1 MKCALALTS
10 PVVILTLFNAAEFA
24 KWANNFS
31 NWASE
36 QGFIGV
42 GIFVIV
48 YALITSACL
57 PASPLTIAAGAFF
70 GPVIGSLASI
80 AGLTI
85 SAGLGFVIARYVARG
100 PFERRLKK
108 SPRFHMI
115 DRAIGQEGWKIV
127 GLLRLCPL
135 PFGITNYAYGLT
147 AIDFL
152 HYLAATVVGVLP
164 STGIFVYMG
173 AAGMK
178 SLQAIA
184 EGREAHRTAAE
195 WILIGLML
203 LAAVAALGI
212 IGRIVKKAIEV
223 KIDETELA

>member
-1 MKCALALTS
+1 MKCVATLAST
-10 PVVILTLFNAAEFA
+10 VGILTVLNAAEFA
-24 KWANNFS
+24 RWANDFS
-31 NWASE
+31 NWASAH
-36 QGFIGV
+36 GFIGV

-48 YALITSACL
+48 YALIASACV
-57 PASPLTIAAGAFF
+57 PASPLTLAAGAFF
-70 GPVIGSLASI
+70 GPVIGSLASLT
-80 AGLTI
+80 GLAA
-85 SAGLGFVIARYVARG
+85 SAGLGFLIARYIARA
-100 PFERRLKK
+100 PLERRLKK

-147 AIDFL
+147 SIDFW
-152 HYLAATVVGVLP
+152 HYLAATVIGVLP
-164 STGIFVYMG
+164 STVIFVYMG
-173 AAGMK
+173 AVGMK
-178 SLQAIA
+178 SLEAIA
-184 EGREAHRTAAE
+184 EGREAHRTAIE

-203 LAAVAALGI
+203 LAAVAALGV